1 MFEKYRV
8 KSNETIDDIARM
20 FHTNKEYIEDLNN
33 LYYSESLREGMDI
46 IVPKNK
52 TKYFDTYTINKG
64 DTLYGVSKKYNINPN
79 LLASINGLNLDDYIY
94 QNQVILLPVSGYS
107 YYVTAEGDTLETVSQ
122 MFKKNKENILKE
134 NETIYLLPGQILVS
148 ERK

>member
-8 KSNETIDDIARM
+8 KSNETLDDIARM

-64 DTLYGVSKKYNINPN
+64 DTLYAISKKYNINPN

-94 QNQVILLPVSGYS
+94 QNQVLLLPVSGYS
-107 YYVTAEGDTLETVSQ
+107 YYVTAEGDTLDTVSQ

-134 NETIYLLPGQILVS
+134 NETIYLLPRQILDS
-148 ERK
+148 ESK

>member
-1 MFEKYRV
+1 MKRV
-8 KSNETIDDIARM
+8 LSILILLIGLAVSVSAKDYVAPTRQSV
-20 FHTNKEYIEDLNN
+20 EYTD
-33 LYYSESLREGMDI
+33 S
-46 IVPKNK
+46 
-52 TKYFDTYTINKG
+52 TTTDTYTINKG
-64 DTLYGVSKKYNINPN
+64 DTLYAISKKYNINPN

-94 QNQVILLPVSGYS
+94 QNQVLLLPVSGYS
-107 YYVTAEGDTLETVSQ
+107 YYVTAEGDTLDTVSQ

>member
-8 KSNETIDDIARM
+8 KSNETLDDIARM

-64 DTLYGVSKKYNINPN
+64 DTLYAISKKYNINPN

-94 QNQVILLPVSGYS
+94 QNQVFLLPVSGYS
-107 YYVTAEGDTLETVSQ
+107 YYVTAEGDTLDTVSQ

>member
-8 KSNETIDDIARM
+8 KSNETIEDIARM

-64 DTLYGVSKKYNINPN
+64 DTLYGISKKYNINPS
-79 LLASINGLNLDDYIY
+79 LLASINGLNMDDYIY
-94 QNQVILLPVSGYS
+94 PNQVILLPVSGYS
-107 YYVTAEGDTLETVSQ
+107 YYITAEGDTLETVSD
-122 MFKKNKENILKE
+122 MFKKNKEVVIKE

-148 ERK
+148 QRK

>member
-8 KSNETIDDIARM
+8 KSNETLDDIARM

-64 DTLYGVSKKYNINPN
+64 DTLYAISKKYNINPN

-94 QNQVILLPVSGYS
+94 QNQVLLLPVSGYS
-107 YYVTAEGDTLETVSQ
+107 YYVTAEGDTLDTVSQ
-122 MFKKNKENILKE
+122 MFKKSKENILKE

>member
-33 LYYSESLREGMDI
+33 LYYSESIREGMDI

-64 DTLYGVSKKYNINPN
+64 DTLYAISKKYNINPN

-122 MFKKNKENILKE
+122 MFKKNKENIVKE

>member
-8 KSNETIDDIARM
+8 KSNETLDDIARM

-64 DTLYGVSKKYNINPN
+64 DTLYAISKKYNINPN

-94 QNQVILLPVSGYS
+94 QNQVLLLPVSGYS
-107 YYVTAEGDTLETVSQ
+107 YYVTAEGDTLDAVSQ

>member
-8 KSNETIDDIARM
+8 KSNETLDDIARM
-20 FHTNKEYIEDLNN
+20 FRTNKEYIEDLNN

-64 DTLYGVSKKYNINPN
+64 DTLYAISKKYNINPN

-94 QNQVILLPVSGYS
+94 QNQVLLLPVSGYS
-107 YYVTAEGDTLETVSQ
+107 YYVTAEGDTLDTVSQ

>member
-8 KSNETIDDIARM
+8 KSNETLDDIARM

-64 DTLYGVSKKYNINPN
+64 DTLYAISKKYNINPN

-94 QNQVILLPVSGYS
+94 QNQVLLLPVSGYS
-107 YYVTAEGDTLETVSQ
+107 YYVTAEGDTLDTVSQ

-134 NETIYLLPGQILVS
+134 NKTIYLLPGQILVS

>member
-8 KSNETIDDIARM
+8 KSNETIEDIARM

-52 TKYFDTYTINKG
+52 AKYFDTYTINKG
-64 DTLYGVSKKYNINPN
+64 DTLYGISKKYNINPS
-79 LLASINGLNLDDYIY
+79 LLASINGLNMDDYIY
-94 QNQVILLPVSGYS
+94 PNQVILLPVSGYS
-107 YYVTAEGDTLETVSQ
+107 YYITAEGDTLETVSD
-122 MFKKNKENILKE
+122 MFKKNKEVVIKE

-148 ERK
+148 QRK

>member
-8 KSNETIDDIARM
+8 KSNETLDDIARM

-64 DTLYGVSKKYNINPN
+64 DTLYAISKKYNINPN
-79 LLASINGLNLDDYIY
+79 LLASINGRNLDDYIY
-94 QNQVILLPVSGYS
+94 QNQVLLLPVSGYS
-107 YYVTAEGDTLETVSQ
+107 YYVTAEGDTLDTVSQ

-134 NETIYLLPGQILVS
+134 NETIYLLPGQSLVS

>member
-8 KSNETIDDIARM
+8 KSNETLDDIARM
-20 FHTNKEYIEDLNN
+20 FHTNKEYVEDLNN

-64 DTLYGVSKKYNINPN
+64 DTLYAISKKYNINPN

-94 QNQVILLPVSGYS
+94 QNQVLLLPVSGYS
-107 YYVTAEGDTLETVSQ
+107 YYVTAEGDTLDAVSQ

>member
-52 TKYFDTYTINKG
+52 AKYFPTSSEFLITSESMSLLQELNIK
-64 DTLYGVSKKYNINPN
+64 TL
-79 LLASINGLNLDDYIY
+79 LLC
-94 QNQVILLPVSGYS
+94 
-107 YYVTAEGDTLETVSQ
+107 T
-122 MFKKNKENILKE
+122 
-134 NETIYLLPGQILVS
+134 
-148 ERK
+148 

>member
-8 KSNETIDDIARM
+8 KSNETLDDIARM

-64 DTLYGVSKKYNINPN
+64 DTLYAISKKYNINPN

-94 QNQVILLPVSGYS
+94 QNQVLLLPVSGYS
-107 YYVTAEGDTLETVSQ
+107 YYVTAEGDTLDTVSQ

-134 NETIYLLPGQILVS
+134 NGTIYLLPGQILVS

>member
-8 KSNETIDDIARM
+8 KSNETLDDIARM

-64 DTLYGVSKKYNINPN
+64 DTLYAISKKYNINPN

-94 QNQVILLPVSGYS
+94 QNQVLLLPVSGYS
-107 YYVTAEGDTLETVSQ
+107 YYVTAEGDTLDTVSQ

>member
-8 KSNETIDDIARM
+8 KSNETLDDIARM

-64 DTLYGVSKKYNINPN
+64 DTLYAISKKYNINPN

>member
-8 KSNETIDDIARM
+8 KSNETLDDIARM

-64 DTLYGVSKKYNINPN
+64 DTLYAISKKYNINPN

-94 QNQVILLPVSGYS
+94 QNQVLLLPVSGYS
-107 YYVTAEGDTLETVSQ
+107 YYVTAEGDTLDTVSQ
-122 MFKKNKENILKE
+122 MFKKNKENILKDFSKYE
-134 NETIYLLPGQILVS
+134 YLL
-148 ERK
+148 K

>member
-8 KSNETIDDIARM
+8 KSNETLDDIARM

-64 DTLYGVSKKYNINPN
+64 DTLYAISKKYNINPN

-94 QNQVILLPVSGYS
+94 QNQVLLLPVSGYS
-107 YYVTAEGDTLETVSQ
+107 YYVTADGDTLDTVSQ

>member
-64 DTLYGVSKKYNINPN
+64 DTLYGISKKYNINPN

>member
-8 KSNETIDDIARM
+8 KSNETLDDTARM

-64 DTLYGVSKKYNINPN
+64 DTLYAISKKYNINPN

-94 QNQVILLPVSGYS
+94 QNQVLLLPVSGYS
-107 YYVTAEGDTLETVSQ
+107 YYVTAEGDTLDTVSQ

>member
-8 KSNETIDDIARM
+8 KSNETLDDIARM

-64 DTLYGVSKKYNINPN
+64 DTLYAISKKYNINPN

-94 QNQVILLPVSGYS
+94 QNQVLLLPVSGYS
-107 YYVTAEGDTLETVSQ
+107 YYITAEGDTLDTVSQ
-122 MFKKNKENILKE
+122 MFKKSKENILKE

>member
-8 KSNETIDDIARM
+8 KSNETLDDIARM

-64 DTLYGVSKKYNINPN
+64 DTLYAISKKYNINPN

-94 QNQVILLPVSGYS
+94 QNQV
-107 YYVTAEGDTLETVSQ
+107 
-122 MFKKNKENILKE
+122 
-134 NETIYLLPGQILVS
+134 
-148 ERK
+148 

>member
-1 MFEKYRV
+1 
-8 KSNETIDDIARM
+8 
-20 FHTNKEYIEDLNN
+20 
-33 LYYSESLREGMDI
+33 MDI

-64 DTLYGVSKKYNINPN
+64 DTLYAISKKYNINPN

-94 QNQVILLPVSGYS
+94 QNQVLLLPVSGYS
-107 YYVTAEGDTLETVSQ
+107 YYVTAEGDTLDTVSQ

-148 ERK
+148 EHK

>member
-64 DTLYGVSKKYNINPN
+64 DTLYGISKKYNINPN

-94 QNQVILLPVSGYS
+94 QNQVILLPISGYS